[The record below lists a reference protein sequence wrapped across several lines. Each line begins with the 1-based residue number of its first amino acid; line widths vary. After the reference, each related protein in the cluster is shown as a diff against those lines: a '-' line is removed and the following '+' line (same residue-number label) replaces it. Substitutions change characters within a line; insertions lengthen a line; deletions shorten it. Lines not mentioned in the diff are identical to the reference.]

1 MKKITPFLWFDGKAE
16 EAMEIA
22 WAGEIVSKL
31 SRLKEK
37 KIRLVATQY
46 RTGSGSDRVES
57 HCSRNSSSQQSQE
70 FLEVGV
76 VERLGNDQVATAS
89 CSVIEWLRKRP
100 HRSPCEF

>member
-1 MKKITPFLWFDGKAE
+1 MRRRN
-16 EAMEIA
+16 EALA
-22 WAGEIVSKL
+22 NQAVSKL
-31 SRLKEK
+31 SWLKEK

-70 FLEVGV
+70 FFEVGV

-89 CSVIEWLRKRP
+89 CSVIGPASGHIVAHVSFDAL
-100 HRSPCEF
+100 S